1 MKRPPAIALVLLAVM
16 SVASGFLDLRIRQ
29 YPDRPYKEFIPRV
42 VDGTA
47 DAPERYRVLVPFT
60 IDGISKV
67 TGAPIS
73 TVWHISR
80 LLLFFAA
87 YVIFYS
93 YLSIWYAPTPSL
105 LGTSLVAATL
115 PLTFTN
121 SWAHPDH
128 IAELALFTAGCAA
141 IATNRILAVAVILGA
156 AALNRETAVF
166 LVPLYFLAGPSIRGR
181 LPVTV
186 LLALEWVVIY
196 VGLRAWR
203 GFVHYDYGQFTRN
216 LQYLKLLPAPYDP
229 YVRSYAYFGLV
240 LFGGLLAVALS
251 HSAGRPLFMT
261 RALWIVPMFGAVA
274 FTISS
279 IIETRI
285 FTPLYALVMPSV
297 IFGWQGTDRSITA
310 NPPSNHYE

>member
-1 MKRPPAIALVLLAVM
+1 M
-16 SVASGFLDLRIRQ
+16 
-29 YPDRPYKEFIPRV
+29 PYKEFIPRV

-60 IDGISKV
+60 VDGMSRA
-67 TGAPIS
+67 TGLPIS

-87 YVIFYS
+87 YVTFYA
-93 YLSIWYAPTPSL
+93 YLSIWYGPTPSL
-105 LGTSLVAATL
+105 LGTALVAATL

-128 IAELALFTAGCAA
+128 IAELFLFTAGCAA
-141 IATNRILAVAVILGA
+141 IAMNRVLAVAVILGI

-166 LVPLYFLAGPSIRGR
+166 LVPLYLLTGPTLRERI
-181 LPVTV
+181 PVTI

-229 YVRSYAYFGLV
+229 YVRAYAYFGLV
-240 LFGGLLAVALS
+240 LFGGLLVVAMS
-251 HSAGRPLFMT
+251 QSAGRPLFMT

-279 IIETRI
+279 IIEARI

-297 IFGWQGTDRSITA
+297 IFGWQSADKPTTA
-310 NPPSNHYE
+310 NPRQPL

>member
-1 MKRPPAIALVLLAVM
+1 MRRPPAIALVLLAVM

-29 YPDRPYKEFIPRV
+29 YPERPYKEFIPRV

-60 IDGISKV
+60 VDGISRA
-67 TGAPIS
+67 TGIPIS

-87 YVIFYS
+87 YVTFYA
-93 YLSIWYAPTPSL
+93 YLSIWYGPTPSL
-105 LGTSLVAATL
+105 LGTALVAATL

-128 IAELALFTAGCAA
+128 IAELCLFTAGCAA
-141 IATNRILAVAVILGA
+141 IAMNRVLAVAVILGI

-166 LVPLYFLAGPSIRGR
+166 LVPLYFLAGQPLRGR
-181 LPVTV
+181 IPVTV
-186 LLALEWVVIY
+186 LLALEWAVIY

-216 LQYLKLLPAPYDP
+216 LQYLKLLPAP
-229 YVRSYAYFGLV
+229 V
-240 LFGGLLAVALS
+240 
-251 HSAGRPLFMT
+251 RPLRSRLRLLRSRVVRRLVGGGHEPFG
-261 RALWIVPMFGAVA
+261 RA
-274 FTISS
+274 T
-279 IIETRI
+279 
-285 FTPLYALVMPSV
+285 ALHD
-297 IFGWQGTDRSITA
+297 QGTVDRSDVRGSSVRHFEHHRGPDFCATLCTRDA
-310 NPPSNHYE
+310 FCNLWLATCR